1 MSRRILLAA
10 LLALGMIGAAT
21 AADLP
26 PGKWW
31 RRPDVIQAL
40 NLTDEQQSKL
50 EGIWA
55 ASANDLIDL
64 RGAVEKENVALRT
77 MLDAPQLDRAAIRR
91 TATRLSEARG
101 HLFDRELMMLVDM
114 RNVMN
119 DQQWTRMRAYLDR
132 LNANGQQQ
140 QRPNPQRRRQ

>member
-10 LLALGMIGAAT
+10 LLALGLIGAAT